1 MIGLICLTP
10 KLPHEVNNMK
20 HAIVIL
26 SDPNSGTEEAVARAY
41 NGCAFA
47 FDCKQHGDEVAI
59 IFLGAGARWPKALED
74 LNHPAHKVYS
84 SVKENILGVS
94 SECAVV
100 FGAEADTK
108 ELGYKLLT
116 DNALPETSGLASIRN
131 LIDDGY
137 SVVMF

>member
-1 MIGLICLTP
+1 
-10 KLPHEVNNMK
+10 MK

-47 FDCKQHGDEVAI
+47 YDCMQQGDDIAI
-59 IFLGAGARWPKALED
+59 VFLGTGARWPKALED
-74 LNHPAHKVYS
+74 PNHPAHKVYT
-84 SVKENILGVS
+84 SVKDNVLGVS

-116 DNALPETSGLASIRN
+116 DNALTETSGLASIRN
-131 LIDDGY
+131 LIGDDY
-137 SVVMF
+137 NVVTF